1 MHWSWQKK
9 DRGNG
14 GAKWNSKTL
23 DWLVKHTVIIHTKD
37 KNQILLRRLEV
48 SDYTKLIDY
57 LDWLS
62 FETKNRFGPHP
73 YDEKTLIDLFGN
85 PSGHSGYL
93 AIDLQ
98 TSDIVAYSIIK
109 QGILEH
115 DRHRLRSYQ
124 LNLNDA
130 TYCTWAPSVADL
142 WQGKG
147 IGTALFHFIL
157 KDLIRSTIKSVVLWG
172 GVQKKNHTAVNY
184 YLSNNFRILGEFD
197 HYGINY
203 DMILEIS

>member
-1 MHWSWQKK
+1 MEGLNGIQKP
-9 DRGNG
+9 
-14 GAKWNSKTL
+14 L
-23 DWLVKHTVIIHTKD
+23 DWLEKHTGIIHTKD

-48 SDYTKLIDY
+48 SDCTKLIDY
-57 LDWLS
+57 LDRLR

-73 YDEKTLIDLFGN
+73 FDERTLIDLYGN
-85 PSGHSGYL
+85 PSDHSGYL
-93 AIDLQ
+93 AIDPR

-109 QGILEH
+109 RGILEH
-115 DRHRLRSYQ
+115 DRHRLQSYQ

-130 TYCTWAPSVADL
+130 TFCTCAPSVADL

-172 GVQKKNHTAVNY
+172 GVQKENHTAVSY
-184 YLSNNFRILGEFD
+184 YLSNNFRILGEFE
-197 HYGINY
+197 HHGINY